1 MSHIFISVHTF
12 PQKNVIIIKSF
23 GNNYTLSDF
32 FVLLFMKVLSNAR
45 ERRKIMKLQSK
56 RSVKTPMDDEE
67 IVELYWNRN
76 ERAIEETDFK
86 YKKYLFSIAYNIV
99 HDRLDSEE
107 CLNDT
112 YLGVWKAIPPTKPNV
127 LIAFL
132 TTITRRIAI
141 KRYHSNL
148 KQREIPSE
156 MTLSLSELEAF
167 ITGDDDVDPEFD
179 AERLGRAISVFVRSL
194 SERRQFIFM
203 SRYYVSDS
211 IDTIASNLRLSRSMV
226 NKELATIRSALKEKL
241 ESEGYS
247 I

>member
-1 MSHIFISVHTF
+1 M
-12 PQKNVIIIKSF
+12 
-23 GNNYTLSDF
+23 
-32 FVLLFMKVLSNAR
+32 
-45 ERRKIMKLQSK
+45 ELQSK
-56 RSVKTPMDDEE
+56 RTVRIPMDDEE

-112 YLGVWKAIPPTKPNV
+112 YLGAWKAIPPSKPNV
-127 LIAFL
+127 LMAFL
-132 TTITRRIAI
+132 ATITRRIAI

-156 MTLSLSELEAF
+156 MTISLSELEDF
-167 ITGDDDVDPEFD
+167 IAGDDGIDPGFD
-179 AERLGRAISVFVRSL
+179 AEKLGRVISDFVRSL

-211 IDTIASNLRLSRSMV
+211 IDMIASNLRLSRSMV
-226 NKELATIRSALKEKL
+226 NKELATIRSVLKEKL